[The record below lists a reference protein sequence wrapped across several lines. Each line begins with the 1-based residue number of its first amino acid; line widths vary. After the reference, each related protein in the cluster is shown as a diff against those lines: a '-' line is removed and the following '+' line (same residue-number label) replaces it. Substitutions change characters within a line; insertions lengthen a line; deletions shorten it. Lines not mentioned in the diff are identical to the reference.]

1 MRYEMYVFDN
11 VDDIFII
18 TEINDMGEEQ
28 ILAKFDDELKA
39 KKIFRNLKKGN
50 AFEGETPKFFCPVEF
65 VENSINT

>member
-1 MRYEMYVFDN
+1 MYVFDN

-39 KKIFRNLKKGN
+39 KKY
-50 AFEGETPKFFCPVEF
+50 F
-65 VENSINT
+65 VI